1 MDDPS
6 TKFERN
12 RLPRKVVIVAASK
25 SPREGTM
32 RETFNV
38 ASLAKLSRQ
47 ELLSL
52 LANYQ
57 SKACAAESEVER
69 SHHLSQLALIQA
81 ALALK

>member
-1 MDDPS
+1 
-6 TKFERN
+6 
-12 RLPRKVVIVAASK
+12 
-25 SPREGTM
+25 M